1 MGMRMSVPFAKL
13 PPVVFLMGD
22 LDLPLRDRIYREPDG
37 PHVLICLGNLLEDAL
52 DHVAARPDCRALG
65 VLGLP
70 AYAPPDLRV
79 LEGRR
84 FLVGD
89 ADRARRREYVE
100 AALRVGAEVEWLNQ
114 PRPSLERVAAWALP
128 VGAVILAA
136 GRGSRMGRQKLL
148 LEVGGRPLVRHVVDS
163 AAASG
168 CDEVLVVYSDPA
180 VADAVADRARCIEN
194 PDPDAGVSG
203 SLRLGLEA
211 LGDQEAGALVLLGDQ
226 PLVEP
231 RAIAALLRHW
241 RREGSRP
248 AVGTQYASD
257 DGHSSNGRG
266 PWWRPPVL
274 LDRSLFSELRTLTG
288 DEGARQVLNKRREL
302 VDVVVTETP
311 PHDVDTP
318 EDYAKIVRLFPGPG
332 QG

>member
-1 MGMRMSVPFAKL
+1 M
-13 PPVVFLMGD
+13 VFLLGD

-37 PHVLICLGNLLEDAL
+37 PHVVLCLGTLLEDAL

-70 AYAPPDLRV
+70 PYPPPAELRV

-84 FLVGD
+84 FLVADG
-89 ADRARRREYVE
+89 DRARRRAYVE
-100 AALRVGAEVEWLNQ
+100 AGLGVGAEVEWMERA
-114 PRPSLERVAAWALP
+114 RPPLEEVAAWALP

-148 LEVGGRPLVRHVVDS
+148 LEVGGRPLVRHVVDA

-168 CDEVLVVYSDPA
+168 CDELLVVYSDPA
-180 VADAVADRARCIEN
+180 VADAVAERARCIEN
-194 PDPDAGVSG
+194 PDPDAGMSG
-203 SLRLGLEA
+203 SLRLGLEG
-211 LGDQEAGALVLLGDQ
+211 LGDQEAGAMILLGDQ
-226 PLVEP
+226 PLVD
-231 RAIAALLRHW
+231 AAMLSTLLRRW
-241 RREGSRP
+241 RREGARA
-248 AVGTQYASD
+248 AVATRYAAD
-257 DGHSSNGRG
+257 DGKG

-288 DEGARQVLNKRREL
+288 DEGARQVLGRRREL
-302 VDVVVTETP
+302 VDVVVTEAP

-318 EDYAKIVRLFPGPG
+318 EDYAKIVRLFPGRG
-332 QG
+332 

>member
-1 MGMRMSVPFAKL
+1 
-13 PPVVFLMGD
+13 VVFLLGD

-37 PHVLICLGNLLEDAL
+37 PHVVICLGTLLEDAL
-52 DHVAARPDCRALG
+52 DHVAARPDCRALA

-70 AYAPPDLRV
+70 PYAPPEELRV

-84 FLVGD
+84 FLVAD
-89 ADRARRREYVE
+89 EDRARRRAYVE
-100 AALRVGAEVEWLNQ
+100 AGLRVGAEVEWMNQ
-114 PRPSLERVAAWALP
+114 ARPALERVSAWALP

-136 GRGSRMGRQKLL
+136 GRGRRMGKQKLL
-148 LEVGGRPLVRHVVDS
+148 LDIAGRPLVRHVVE
-163 AAASG
+163 AAAESG

-180 VADAVADRARCIEN
+180 VADAVAERARCVEN
-194 PDPDAGVSG
+194 PNPDAGMSG

-226 PLVEP
+226 PLVE
-231 RAIAALLRHW
+231 AETITALLRHW
-241 RREGSRP
+241 RREGSRA
-248 AVGTQYASD
+248 AVATRYASD
-257 DGHSSNGRG
+257 DGEG

-274 LDRSLFSELRTLTG
+274 LDRSLFSEMRTLTG
-288 DEGARQVLNKRREL
+288 DQGARQVLNERREL
-302 VDVVVTETP
+302 VDVVVTQTP